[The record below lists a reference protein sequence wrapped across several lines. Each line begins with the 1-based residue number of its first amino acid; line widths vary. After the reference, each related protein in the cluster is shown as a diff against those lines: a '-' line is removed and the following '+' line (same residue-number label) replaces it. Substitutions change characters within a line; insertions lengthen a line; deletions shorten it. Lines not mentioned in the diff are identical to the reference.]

1 MELRISIVQ
10 LKPQISLTCKRKA
23 QLCEVFW
30 PLWML
35 TWWSWMRI
43 HGLVY
48 KNNFNLCI
56 MGVEMLYSEDSKRS
70 CISCSGSL
78 CSEGYEARPLI
89 FFLCTRRWF
98 MCLYYSLNDRNN
110 ERRLRNRM
118 KCHSGKHHVTVGF
131 WPLGLRCYF
140 LRVVGTQR
148 LWFSAF
154 LALTPEGGSTFLFYG
169 LWWPVSSVIG
179 KLKIKSKIFPPPF

>member
-1 MELRISIVQ
+1 MLPEYGSYMPNPWFCVNCGYGLLFSSTVPSFIVLFQVSSKIFSQFTLSWALVITYKATMELGISIVQ
-10 LKPQISLTCKRKA
+10 LKPRISLTCKTKA

-35 TWWSWMRI
+35 TWWSWIRI

-56 MGVEMLYSEDSKRS
+56 MGVAVLYSEDSKRS

-89 FFLCTRRWF
+89 FF
-98 MCLYYSLNDRNN
+98 SLHKALVYMPVLLS
-110 ERRLRNRM
+110 ER
-118 KCHSGKHHVTVGF
+118 
-131 WPLGLRCYF
+131 
-140 LRVVGTQR
+140 
-148 LWFSAF
+148 
-154 LALTPEGGSTFLFYG
+154 
-169 LWWPVSSVIG
+169 
-179 KLKIKSKIFPPPF
+179 